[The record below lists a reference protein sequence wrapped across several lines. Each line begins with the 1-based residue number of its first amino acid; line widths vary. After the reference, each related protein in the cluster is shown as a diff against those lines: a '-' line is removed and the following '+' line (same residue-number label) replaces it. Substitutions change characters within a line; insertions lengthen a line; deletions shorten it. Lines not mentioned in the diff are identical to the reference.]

1 MITLRLLRGTS
12 GATLLGGC
20 PIVKRFY
27 FNINSVSKTGSSK
40 EELSHFKE
48 LSTDWWNTNGSQRI
62 LHLMNLARVDFI
74 RNNLNKLLKIENQ
87 QEKDIF
93 IPGYDYKQ
101 FLPKEVSNIIE
112 QDLNNELQKML
123 NEKEYTVLDIGC
135 GGGIL
140 SESLAR
146 FPFIKKVTGI
156 DLTPECIDI
165 AKEHALKDPILKEK
179 LDYKLCDL
187 NKVEEK
193 YDIVTCFEMLEHVD
207 DPYEIL
213 KHAWKRLNPKG
224 ILFLSTINRD
234 PVSWFTTIFVAEYL
248 AGLVPLGTHTWTKFI
263 KSSEIV
269 DWFEKKQFR
278 RYKILDL
285 KGTMY
290 VPSKGW
296 ISHDCPSIGNYF
308 MAIQKV

>member
-1 MITLRLLRGTS
+1 MIILQLLRGINEIRQLRGS
-12 GATLLGGC
+12 S
-20 PIVKRFY
+20 IVKRFY
-27 FNINSVSKTGSSK
+27 SNINSVGKTGSSK
-40 EELSHFKE
+40 EELAHFKE
-48 LSTDWWNTNGSQRI
+48 LSSDWWNTNGSQRV
-62 LHLMNLARVDFI
+62 LHLMNLARLDFI
-74 RNNLNKLLKIENQ
+74 QDNLNKILKIENQ

-101 FLPKEVSNIIE
+101 FLPKNISNIIE
-112 QDLNNELQKML
+112 QDLNNELQRML
-123 NEKEYTVLDIGC
+123 NEREYSVLDIGC

-140 SESLAR
+140 SESLVR
-146 FPFIKKVTGI
+146 LPFIKNVTGI
-156 DLTPECIDI
+156 DLTPECVDV
-165 AKEHALKDPILKEK
+165 AREHASKDPLLKDK

-187 NKVEEK
+187 NKVEQTF
-193 YDIVTCFEMLEHVD
+193 DIITCFEMLEHVD

-248 AGLVPLGTHTWTKFI
+248 AGLVPVGTHTWTKFV

-269 DWFEKKQFR
+269 NWFKKKQFR
-278 RYKILDL
+278 RYKVLDL

-290 VPSKGW
+290 VPSRGW
-296 ISHDCPSIGNYF
+296 VNHDCSSVGNYF
-308 MAIQKV
+308 MAIQKL